1 MDQLR
6 PKGSLQSLA
15 MRGIDTTQAAMF
27 SYLSPEQR
35 VPKDHPL
42 RQIRVLCDI
51 ALKAL
56 AGEFDEMYSDIGR
69 PSIAPE
75 KLLRALLLQILYT
88 IRSERMLM
96 EQLNYNLLF
105 RWFVGLN
112 MDEGV
117 WDRTVYSK
125 NRERMLKA
133 DMARLFFQAAVQEA
147 REEGLL
153 SDEHFSVDGTLIEAW
168 RAKRA
173 SRRKTATETARLAIA
188 VTASISMA
196 SSGGTKR
203 TNRRRTRTP
212 DSTKRGRA
220 KKPSFVTRVMC

>member
-1 MDQLR
+1 
-6 PKGSLQSLA
+6 
-15 MRGIDTTQAAMF
+15 MRGTDTTQSAMF
-27 SYLSPEQR
+27 SYLSPEQL
-35 VPKDHPL
+35 VPRDHPL

-51 ALKAL
+51 ALKGL
-56 AGEFDEMYSDIGR
+56 SREFEAMYSEIGR

-75 KLLRALLLQILYT
+75 KLLRALLIQIFYT
-88 IRSERMLM
+88 IRSERMFM

-117 WDRTVYSK
+117 WDPTVYSK

-133 DMARLFFQAAVQEA
+133 NMAKVFFQAVVQEA

-168 RAKRA
+168 A
-173 SRRKTATETARLAIA
+173 SQKSCRWRRK
-188 VTASISMA
+188 
-196 SSGGTKR
+196 SGPF
-203 TNRRRTRTP
+203 RRTRMDQAATSRWRRECRQLSEVDKVSP
-212 DSTKRGRA
+212 AVS
-220 KKPSFVTRVMC
+220 S